1 MKISESWIREWANPA
16 IDTATLVAQVTMAG
30 LEVDAVEPV
39 AGTFSG
45 VVVGEIIEVS
55 AHPDA
60 EKLRICQVDGHAE
73 GRQQIVCGAANA
85 RVGIKI
91 PFATIGAQL
100 PGNFII
106 KKAKLR
112 GVESFGMLCGQTELA
127 CGDDDSGL
135 WELPLDAP
143 VGQDLRAYLDLDDCL
158 LELDLTPNRS
168 DCLSVRGVAREI
180 SVLNSCDYKP
190 IYAPAVSAD
199 IQDVLSVSL
208 QAPAACPKYVGRLVR
223 GVNSQAISPAWLVE
237 KLRRS
242 GVASLGPI
250 VDVTNYVLLELGQPM
265 HAFDAHKVSGDIRVR
280 FAHEGESLVLL
291 NNQTVTLTPD
301 VLVIADTQKALAF
314 AGVMGGD
321 ESAVSDTTT
330 DILLESAFF
339 APIAVAG
346 RARAFGLHTD
356 SSHRFE
362 RGVDY
367 DLQHQAIERATAL
380 IVEICGGKV
389 GPVFDAVN
397 RENMP
402 VASLITLSKQ
412 RLASLLGLVL
422 PDTDV
427 VRMLTGLGLELI
439 EQSNAGWSFKVPS
452 YRFDLSIDA
461 DLVEEL
467 ARLYGYDKLPTRT
480 PSFAIELPATPEAG
494 VSVRDLTGTLV
505 TRGYSEVI
513 TYSFVDPKVHS
524 LFPVGK
530 TIVPLKNP
538 ISADMAEMRTSLMP
552 GLIGALRYN
561 LNRQQTRAALFES
574 GLVFERSLMCA
585 KGDDATAYPQERK
598 MAGLLFGQRLPTAWN
613 SGKTA
618 VDFFDIKGDIEAL
631 LAVTRNAAAFSF
643 EAAKNCPAFMHPG
656 QTAEIHLAGQV
667 IGFVGALHPSTLK
680 AIDIAGSVY
689 VFELALESL
698 LKGAVPTYAPLSRY
712 PSVSRDMAVL
722 VDEAV
727 SAAQIE
733 QSIANAAGANI
744 KTVALF
750 DVYAGQGVAQGRK
763 SLAFSLTFQNAER
776 TLRDDEIQ
784 QAVDNIVKMLAEV
797 YGASLR

>member
-16 IDTATLVAQVTMAG
+16 IDTDALVAQVTMAG

-39 AGTFSG
+39 AGVFSG
-45 VVVGEIIEVS
+45 VVVGEIISVS

-60 EKLRICQVDGHAE
+60 EKLRVCQVNGHIE
-73 GRQQIVCGAANA
+73 GIKQVVCGAANA

-91 PFATIGAQL
+91 PFATIGAKL
-100 PGNFII
+100 PGDFVI

-143 VGQDLRAYLDLDDCL
+143 VGQDLRTYLNLDDCL

-180 SVLNSCDYKP
+180 SVLNSCEYKP
-190 IYAPAVSAD
+190 VNAPVVPAR

-208 QAPAACPKYVGRLVR
+208 LAPAACPKYVGRLIR
-223 GVNSQAISPAWLVE
+223 GVNVLATSPAWLVE

-242 GVASLGPI
+242 GIASLGPV

-265 HAFDAHKVSGDIRVR
+265 HAFDAGKVVGDIQVR
-280 FAHEGESLVLL
+280 FAREGEQLLLL

-321 ESAVSDTTT
+321 SSAVSDATT

-367 DLQHQAIERATAL
+367 ALQQQAIERATAL
-380 IVEICGGKV
+380 IVDICGGQV
-389 GPVFDAVN
+389 GPVFSAVN
-397 RENMP
+397 EESMP
-402 VASLITLSKQ
+402 VASVIVLNKH
-412 RLASLLGLVL
+412 RLATLLGLAL
-422 PDTDV
+422 SDAEV
-427 VRMLTGLGLELI
+427 VRMLTGLGLELVD
-439 EQSNAGWSFKVPS
+439 ESDAGWSFKVPS

-494 VSVRDLTGTLV
+494 VSVRDLTGALV
-505 TRGYSEVI
+505 TRGYSEAI
-513 TYSFVDPKVHS
+513 TYSFVDPKLHA

-530 TIVPLKNP
+530 TIIPLKNP

-574 GLVFERSLMCA
+574 GLVFE
-585 KGDDATAYPQERK
+585 KGEADIAYPQVRK
-598 MAGLLFGQRLPTAWN
+598 IAGLLFGQRQPTAWN
-613 SGKTA
+613 TTKTL
-618 VDFFDIKGDIEAL
+618 VDYFDIKGDVEAL
-631 LAVTRNAAAFSF
+631 LAVTRNSAAFSF

-656 QTAEIHLAGQV
+656 QTAEVHLGGQK

-680 AIDIAGSVY
+680 AIDVAGAVY
-689 VFELALESL
+689 VFELALDGL
-698 LKGAVPTYAPLSRY
+698 LEGAVPVYSPLSRY

-722 VDEAV
+722 VGETISAV
-727 SAAQIE
+727 QIE
-733 QSIANAAGANI
+733 QTIADVAGDQL
-744 KTVALF
+744 KDVALF
-750 DVYAGQGVAQGRK
+750 DVYAGQGVAQGYK

-776 TLRDDEIQ
+776 TLKDDEIQ
-784 QAVDNIVKMLAEV
+784 QAVDNVVKTLADV